1 MIALKVYPDKTLWSA
16 PDLTWDEAWATVLYW
31 REWGIDCFIV
41 HAPDD
46 AIDFELDEEEE
57 TRSR

>member
-1 MIALKVYPDKTLWSA
+1 MIALKTYPDREFWSA
-16 PDLTWDEAWATVLYW
+16 PGLTWDEAFATVLAW

-41 HAPDD
+41 DAPDD

-57 TRSR
+57 TRS